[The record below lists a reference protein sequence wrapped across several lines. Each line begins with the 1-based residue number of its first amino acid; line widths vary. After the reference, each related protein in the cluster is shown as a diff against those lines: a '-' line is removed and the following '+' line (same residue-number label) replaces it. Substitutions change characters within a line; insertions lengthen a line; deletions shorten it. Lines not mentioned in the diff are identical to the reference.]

1 MKGQRLKPLTF
12 QREKKKKK
20 REYRKE
26 KKFKEA
32 VSANFPNLAKYVNLQ
47 I

>member
-1 MKGQRLKPLTF
+1 MKDQRLKPLTF
-12 QREKKKKK
+12 QREKKKK